1 MTGSRQTILQ
11 TILLVDDEPSDLDM
25 ARKTLEGL
33 GYEVLTAGDG
43 QGALNLYRKFGQT
56 VAMLVTDVAMSP
68 MNGCELAVQLAAIQ
82 PDIKV
87 LFVSGYAGAGVL
99 RRERIADLKATFLR
113 KPFTAEQLTTEV
125 RALLTRRGTKTVQ
138 SGVL

>member
-1 MTGSRQTILQ
+1 MTGSRQ

-99 RRERIADLKATFLR
+99 RREKVAEMKAAFLR
-113 KPFTAEQLTTEV
+113 KPFTAEQLAERV
-125 RALLTRRGTKTVQ
+125 QGLLAPRLVKTLQ
-138 SGVL
+138 TGAQ